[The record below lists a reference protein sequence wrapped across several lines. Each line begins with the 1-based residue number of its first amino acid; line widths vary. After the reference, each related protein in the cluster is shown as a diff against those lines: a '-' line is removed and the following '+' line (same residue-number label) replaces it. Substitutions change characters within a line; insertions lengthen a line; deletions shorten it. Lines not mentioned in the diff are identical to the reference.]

1 LRVYVLVGAP
11 GAGKGTQA
19 ALLGKRLGVPHVASG
34 DLFRDNIKRET
45 ALGKKVKSY
54 IDRGALVP
62 DDMTVHLISDRL
74 SQKDATEGA
83 ILDGF
88 PRTRPQAQAL
98 DKMLDRLDGRVAGAL
113 YIDVDR
119 EELIRRLSGRWLC
132 SVSSDHVYHDTA
144 RPPKK
149 PGKCDVDG
157 AALDQRDDDKP
168 ETIRARLE
176 LQLPPMY
183 EVLDYYTDRGVLS
196 AVRGDQHIAE
206 VTEELMHAIAQ
217 PAHASDGRT
226 PAETPGAERFARSG
240 RTSDGCHPGGR
251 REATGSRVAGRG
263 PAKVGVR
270 RGGRR

>member
-1 LRVYVLVGAP
+1 MVGAP

-19 ALLGKRLGVPHVASG
+19 ALLAERLGVPHAASG

-45 ALGKKVKSY
+45 ALGKTVKNY

-62 DDMTVHLISDRL
+62 DDMTVQMISDRL
-74 SQKDATEGA
+74 SQKDAANGA

-98 DKMLDRLDGRVAGAL
+98 DRMLDRLDGRVAAAL

-132 SVSSDHVYHDTA
+132 SAASDHVYHDTA

-157 AALDQRDDDKP
+157 AALYQRDDDKP

-176 LQLPPMY
+176 QQLPPMY
-183 EVLDYYTDRGVLS
+183 DVIDYYTDRGVLS
-196 AVRGDQHIAE
+196 AVRGDRPVPE
-206 VTEELMHAIAQ
+206 VTEELLHAIAQ
-217 PAHASDGRT
+217 QTHASNGRT
-226 PAETPGAERFARSG
+226 LAEPPGAERSARSS
-240 RTSDGCHPGGR
+240 RT
-251 REATGSRVAGRG
+251 TGSRVADRG
-263 PAKVGVR
+263 PAKEGVR
-270 RGGRR
+270 RGARR